1 MAEKPQRTVYHMIL
15 CVIMGVLAQT
25 IYDVVSLI
33 LVNLLPLGFRETLLP
48 LTTGIGGIVTVAAL
62 LLSTRYLFFKELFQK
77 QAYSLPKKVE
87 T

>member
-1 MAEKPQRTVYHMIL
+1 MIL

-33 LVNLLPLGFRETLLP
+33 LVNLLPLGFRKTLLP

-77 QAYSLPKKVE
+77 NQYTPTQKKGKRE
-87 T
+87 RYHQR